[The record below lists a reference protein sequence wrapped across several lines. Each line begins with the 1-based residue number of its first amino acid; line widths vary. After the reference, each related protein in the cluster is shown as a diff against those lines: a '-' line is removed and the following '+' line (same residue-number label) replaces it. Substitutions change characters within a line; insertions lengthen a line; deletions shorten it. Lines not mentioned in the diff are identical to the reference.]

1 MDLSVRRQS
10 AEYQELTLE
19 TGDAFLAEVQCADHA
34 SADQRLDPVM
44 RDLRAGFQHP
54 DDRAEVD
61 AQPVG
66 GFARA
71 GERRGIDDG
80 ADAQIDAQEPIE
92 DRKSTR
98 LNSSH

>member
-61 AQPVG
+61 EQPGG
-66 GFARA
+66 GFARPGDRPGSA
-71 GERRGIDDG
+71 VGAAAPNDD
-80 ADAQIDAQEPIE
+80 QEP
-92 DRKSTR
+92 SHTPSR
-98 LNSSH
+98 LGAQ